1 MWQYPPRKILVATD
15 FSEASARALRVAEA
29 LAARHG
35 SAVTALHAETLEVP
49 PYFTHDQLKDVER
62 HRAQARREAQ
72 RYLEA
77 YVRSSAP
84 SAAASLVDGP
94 AVEAILA
101 AAARHD
107 LVVLGTH
114 GRRGPSRW
122 WLGSVA
128 ERVVRDSPV
137 PALVVRAEAEPTPGA
152 QVFARPVAVAGPEF
166 HGEALSYARG
176 LAASFGGDVAE
187 KAVSSLDELK
197 CEARATLMVVAAGR
211 LHGGGWFGDTAERLV
226 RTCALPMLF
235 VPYGAS

>member
-1 MWQYPPRKILVATD
+1 MWPYPPRNILVAVD
-15 FSEASARALRVAEA
+15 FGDASARALRVAGA
-29 LAARHG
+29 FAARHG

-62 HRAQARREAQ
+62 HRAQARREAE

-77 YVRSSAP
+77 HVRASVP
-84 SAAASLVDGP
+84 SASVSLVDGP

-128 ERVVRDSPV
+128 ERVARDSPV
-137 PALVVRAEAEPTPGA
+137 PALVVRAEAEPKAGEL
-152 QVFARPVAVAGPEF
+152 VFTRPVAVAGPEF
-166 HGEALSYARG
+166 HGEASNYGRG
-176 LAASFGGDVAE
+176 LAGSFGGELAE
-187 KAVSSLDELK
+187 KTVSTLDDLRCDPRASLMIV
-197 CEARATLMVVAAGR
+197 ATGR
-211 LHGGGWFGDTAERLV
+211 HHGAGWFGDTAERLV
-226 RTCALPMLF
+226 RHCALPMLF
-235 VPYGAS
+235 VPSRG